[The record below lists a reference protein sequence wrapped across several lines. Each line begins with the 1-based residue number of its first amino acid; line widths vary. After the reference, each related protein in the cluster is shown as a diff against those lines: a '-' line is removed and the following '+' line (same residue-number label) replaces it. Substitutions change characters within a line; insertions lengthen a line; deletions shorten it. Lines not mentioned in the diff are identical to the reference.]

1 MTSERDAHPD
11 EGTIHA
17 WLDRQLDDA
26 TAATL
31 EAHLQRCDECAER
44 VAEARGLIAG
54 ASRVVASLDDDA
66 DAAADEKAVAR
77 PWGPA
82 ILPTPPARRPRT
94 FRFTPARSAIAAVL
108 VVAVATAIVHEN
120 QQPSSRLA
128 SVAAESAA
136 AVASGVAPMATAPSA
151 PPAAPTPLASAPAGA
166 AATGPVPRGRRLDS
180 TAAERVATARAFA
193 KAQRETTVNAD
204 LARVGRVPAPK
215 ASAPLEQTV
224 AAANAADAA
233 VAQRAASRV
242 ASTETRGV
250 TGGETRGVAGG
261 VSKGVATA
269 PAAAAIEAP
278 LCYRVE
284 SASGA
289 AASWGPVPLP
299 FTLALDAPATGASAR
314 VLTPDGR
321 EADAHAR
328 FERRGDDSL
337 LFTLQRI
344 GYSGTLAVG
353 APGEIRAGVMRSSPA
368 MMALSEVVVTAAPP
382 ASEPRRALRKASPA
396 APPRADSAPAAPE
409 RDATP
414 AVPVVVR
421 KVGCGGRGG

>member
-31 EAHLQRCDECAER
+31 EAHLQRCDECADR

-54 ASRVVASLDDDA
+54 ASRIIGSLDDA
-66 DAAADEKAVAR
+66 EVTRAAAVGAGAPAAKS
-77 PWGPA
+77 WGPA
-82 ILPTPPARRPRT
+82 ILPTTRAAGLPA

-120 QQPSSRLA
+120 QQPSSKQA
-128 SVAAESAA
+128 KVAAETAA
-136 AVASGVAPMATAPSA
+136 ATSGAASP
-151 PPAAPTPLASAPAGA
+151 APAGLDSS
-166 AATGPVPRGRRLDS
+166 AAT
-180 TAAERVATARAFA
+180 RVATARAFA
-193 KAQRETTVNAD
+193 EAQRETTVNAD
-204 LARVGRVPAPK
+204 LARVGSVPAAR
-215 ASAPLEQTV
+215 ASTPLEQTV

-233 VAQRAASRV
+233 VAQRALAPGV
-242 ASTETRGV
+242 AGSGMA
-250 TGGETRGVAGG
+250 VAGG
-261 VSKGVATA
+261 VSKGVAAA
-269 PAAAAIEAP
+269 PPAAAIEAP
-278 LCYRVE
+278 LCFRVE
-284 SASGA
+284 SANGA

-299 FTLALDAPATGASAR
+299 FTLALDAPATRASAR

-328 FERRGDDSL
+328 FERRGGDSL

-344 GYSGTLAVG
+344 GYSGTLTVG
-353 APGEIRAGVMRSSPA
+353 APGEISAGVMRSSPA
-368 MMALSEVVVTAAPP
+368 MLALSEVVVTA
-382 ASEPRRALRKASPA
+382 EPDTRQRRALRKPSRAASSAPA
-396 APPRADSAPAAPE
+396 RADSAPTAPE

-421 KVGCGGRGG
+421 KVGCGG

>member
-1 MTSERDAHPD
+1 MTSERDTHPD

-26 TAATL
+26 TTATL
-31 EAHLQRCDECAER
+31 EAHLQRCDECADR

-54 ASRVVASLDDDA
+54 ASRVIASLDDA
-66 DAAADEKAVAR
+66 DAPYTGAVGAGA
-77 PWGPA
+77 PVAKSWGPA
-82 ILPTPPARRPRT
+82 ILPTTRALGLPA

-108 VVAVATAIVHEN
+108 VVAVATAIIHEN
-120 QQPSSRLA
+120 QQPSSRQA
-128 SVAAESAA
+128 RMAADSAA
-136 AVASGVAPMATAPSA
+136 AAGPGGTSLSSAPSIAAAPAA
-151 PPAAPTPLASAPAGA
+151 PPAMAPATPGA
-166 AATGPVPRGRRLDS
+166 ASPLSGGLDS
-180 TAAERVATARAFA
+180 TAASRVATARTFA
-193 KAQRETTVNAD
+193 RTQRETTVNAD
-204 LARVGRVPAPK
+204 LARVGSVPASK
-215 ASAPLEQTV
+215 ASAPLQQTV

-233 VAQRAASRV
+233 VAQRAMSAVV
-242 ASTETRGV
+242 AGSEAK
-250 TGGETRGVAGG
+250 GVAGG

-299 FTLALDAPATGASAR
+299 FTLALDAPAMRASAR

-344 GYSGTLAVG
+344 GYSGTLTVG
-353 APGEIRAGVMRSSPA
+353 APGEVRAGVMRSAPA
-368 MMALSEVVVTAAPP
+368 MLALSEVVVTA
-382 ASEPRRALRKASPA
+382 EPGTQQRRALRKPNAA
-396 APPRADSAPAAPE
+396 APASARADSAPTAPE
-409 RDATP
+409 RDAAP

-421 KVGCGGRGG
+421 KVECGRRE

>member
-26 TAATL
+26 TTATL

-54 ASRVVASLDDDA
+54 ASRVVASLDAA
-66 DAAADEKAVAR
+66 DAPAASAERAGAPASR

-82 ILPTPPARRPRT
+82 ILPTTRALGLPA

-120 QQPSSRLA
+120 QQPSSKLA
-128 SVAAESAA
+128 SIAAESAA
-136 AVASGVAPMATAPSA
+136 AVRSGV
-151 PPAAPTPLASAPAGA
+151 TPIASAPSVA
-166 AATGPVPRGRRLDS
+166 AAPATTPSPTAAASPVSPVPPGLDS

-204 LARVGRVPAPK
+204 LARVGKVPAPQ
-215 ASAPLEQTV
+215 ATTPLEQTV
-224 AAANAADAA
+224 AAARAADNA
-233 VAQRAASRV
+233 VALRGAA
-242 ASTETRGV
+242 AGV
-250 TGGETRGVAGG
+250 SANEKGVAGG
-261 VSKGVATA
+261 VAKGVVTA
-269 PAAAAIEAP
+269 PVAPTVEAP

-284 SASGA
+284 CANGS

-299 FTLALDAPATGASAR
+299 FTLALDAPATRASAR
-314 VLTPDGR
+314 VLTADGHD
-321 EADAHAR
+321 ADVRAR

-337 LFTLQRI
+337 LFTMQRI
-344 GYSGTLAVG
+344 GYSGTLTVG
-353 APGEIRAGVMRSSPA
+353 APGEVRAGVMRSAPA
-368 MMALSEVVVTAAPP
+368 MMTLGQVVVTA
-382 ASEPRRALRKASPA
+382 EPGAVEQRRALRKPSTA
-396 APPRADSAPAAPE
+396 APARPDSAPAAPE
-409 RDATP
+409 RDAAP

-421 KVGCGGRGG
+421 KVGCGGRE